1 MLFVLLKT
9 DITPANR
16 LHSFTLYHKSL
27 VQSGTLGLGKVLLR
41 IHLPGIRS
49 LCSSA
54 QQADQC
60 QICKADKKDAD
71 KGKEMVVK
79 ILLLASS

>member
-27 VQSGTLGLGKVLLR
+27 VQSGTFGLGKVLLR

-49 LCSSA
+49 LCSSP
-54 QQADQC
+54 QQANQW
-60 QICKADKKDAD
+60 QIYKADE
-71 KGKEMVVK
+71 KGDDRGNE
-79 ILLLASS
+79 ILSKASS